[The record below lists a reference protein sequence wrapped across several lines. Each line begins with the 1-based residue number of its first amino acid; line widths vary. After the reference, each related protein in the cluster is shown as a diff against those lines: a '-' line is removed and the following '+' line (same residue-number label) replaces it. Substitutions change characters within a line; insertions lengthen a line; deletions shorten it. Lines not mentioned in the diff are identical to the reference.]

1 MVGFKE
7 VHKRWFTYFCRSN
20 EKKKTFQGLRPDLS
34 RSKGLIRNTKRPV
47 SVTLSLKP
55 SLFESKS
62 LNMKLL
68 EHGKPNNKI
77 KTTVQNQETCA

>member
-1 MVGFKE
+1 M
-7 VHKRWFTYFCRSN
+7 
-20 EKKKTFQGLRPDLS
+20 KKKTFQRLRPDLS
-34 RSKGLIRNTKRPV
+34 RSKGLIRNAKRPV

-77 KTTVQNQETCA
+77 KTSVHNQETCARNC